1 MKRGWQVAAWVLL
14 VTCGLFAYES
24 FQLKLTDALGPGPGF
39 FPFWL
44 GVLGVALAVVLLR
57 QLRSDQVELGAGVL
71 EFDRAGARSV
81 VQVVV
86 ALAVG
91 AALLEVAGFR
101 LSMLLLLGYLLH
113 VLGVQSR
120 FAIAVFAAI
129 GSFGVFYVFYDLLKV
144 PLPMGILG
152 F

>member
-57 QLRSDQVELGAGVL
+57 QLRSDQVELGAWVL

>member
-1 MKRGWQVAAWVLL
+1 
-14 VTCGLFAYES
+14 
-24 FQLKLTDALGPGPGF
+24 
-39 FPFWL
+39 
-44 GVLGVALAVVLLR
+44 VLGVALAVVLLR

>member
-1 MKRGWQVAAWVLL
+1 
-14 VTCGLFAYES
+14 
-24 FQLKLTDALGPGPGF
+24 
-39 FPFWL
+39 
-44 GVLGVALAVVLLR
+44 
-57 QLRSDQVELGAGVL
+57 
-71 EFDRAGARSV
+71 
-81 VQVVV
+81 
-86 ALAVG
+86 
-91 AALLEVAGFR
+91 
-101 LSMLLLLGYLLH
+101 MLLLLGYLLH